1 LVSLLA
7 GHEEAVEVVEPLP
20 VSARIKVLRSK
31 TLFRSGRWWAA
42 AALIEAFGRKHVAL
56 YLWFRRGEFWKRRQK
71 FVFRSKDEWSKAKS
85 IIDSFIE
92 EL

>member
-1 LVSLLA
+1 LA
-7 GHEEAVEVVEPLP
+7 EPEEVVEAVEPLP
-20 VSARIKVLRSK
+20 VSSSIKVLRSK

-42 AALIEAFGRKHVAL
+42 CMHAALIEAFGRKHVAL

-85 IIDSFIE
+85 IIDSYIE